1 MDILKVYLEDSR
13 AEFWD
18 KMIIWTLFN
27 VKLSKVEYF
36 FKADVSQGLV
46 TASIELLLFEITLSQ
61 AINLMQLIFI
71 YPNLCMDLMNSD
83 GVFLIC
89 AACYK
94 FCREFSLYKFHDI
107 LFVYHIQILLSI
119 FTSVFF
125 NFYLNKISLKPYKFQ
140 YCYVYIPHLQ
150 RHYLDYDFEADSF

>member
-1 MDILKVYLEDSR
+1 MGILKVYLEDSR

-46 TASIELLLFEITLSQ
+46 TASIELLVFEITPSQ

-107 LFVYHIQILLSI
+107 LFVYHIQILLNI
-119 FTSVFF
+119 FKSVFF
-125 NFYLNKISLKPYKFQ
+125 NFYLNKVSLKPYKFQ
-140 YCYVYIPHLQ
+140 YCIYTRSIATLFG
-150 RHYLDYDFEADSF
+150 L

>member
-1 MDILKVYLEDSR
+1 MGILKVYLEDSR

-71 YPNLCMDLMNSD
+71 YPKLCMDLMNSD
-83 GVFLIC
+83 DVFLIY

-107 LFVYHIQILLSI
+107 LFVYHIQILLNI

-125 NFYLNKISLKPYKFQ
+125 NFYLNKVSLKPYKFQ
-140 YCYVYIPHLQ
+140 YCIYTRSIATLFG
-150 RHYLDYDFEADSF
+150 L

>member
-1 MDILKVYLEDSR
+1 MGILKVYLEDSR

-46 TASIELLLFEITLSQ
+46 TASIELLLFEITPSQ

-71 YPNLCMDLMNSD
+71 YLKLCMVLTNSD
-83 GVFLIC
+83 DVFLVY

-94 FCREFSLYKFHDI
+94 FCRNLVYIIHDI
-107 LFVYHIQILLSI
+107 LFVYYIQILFSI
-119 FTSVFF
+119 FTSVFS
-125 NFYLNKISLKPYKFQ
+125 ISIWIRS
-140 YCYVYIPHLQ
+140 V
-150 RHYLDYDFEADSF
+150 

>member
-1 MDILKVYLEDSR
+1 M
-13 AEFWD
+13 
-18 KMIIWTLFN
+18 
-27 VKLSKVEYF
+27 
-36 FKADVSQGLV
+36 
-46 TASIELLLFEITLSQ
+46 TASIELLLFEITPSQ

-125 NFYLNKISLKPYKFQ
+125 NFYLNKVSLKPYKFQ
-140 YCYVYIPHLQ
+140 YCIYTRSIICLLCCEKANTLTKIQKENCNNSYGVSYQ
-150 RHYLDYDFEADSF
+150 

>member
-1 MDILKVYLEDSR
+1 MGILKVYLEDSR

-46 TASIELLLFEITLSQ
+46 TASIELLLFEITPSQ

-71 YPNLCMDLMNSD
+71 YPKLCMDLINSD
-83 GVFLIC
+83 DVFLIY

-94 FCREFSLYKFHDI
+94 FCRNLVYIIHDI
-107 LFVYHIQILLSI
+107 LFVYHIQILFSI
-119 FTSVFF
+119 FTSVFS
-125 NFYLNKISLKPYKFQ
+125 ISIWIRS
-140 YCYVYIPHLQ
+140 V
-150 RHYLDYDFEADSF
+150 